1 MATKKSATT
10 KTEVTEKENTKMNK
24 IGFTAKDLLNAKSN
38 SISLKS
44 APPRFSASGFAISN
58 DLDRETG
65 EYRDVGYIASTDG
78 MVYGTISATAI
89 QAIDGI
95 IDALTDEE
103 FELPVDVGV
112 AIRKSN
118 GGRDYI
124 TINVF

>member
-1 MATKKSATT
+1 
-10 KTEVTEKENTKMNK
+10 
-24 IGFTAKDLLNAKSN
+24 
-38 SISLKS
+38 
-44 APPRFSASGFAISN
+44 
-58 DLDRETG
+58 
-65 EYRDVGYIASTDG
+65 